1 MKKCVLSLF
10 VMIIFSGSSF
20 GQTQE
25 AKQLLLDVEKLA
37 QLKSILTD
45 MKKGYEILSGGYNT
59 IKNISEGN
67 FKLHDFFL
75 NSLLQ
80 VSPTVRKYR
89 RITAIIQAQIH
100 IVSEYKAALKQFRLS
115 GQFSTGE
122 IDYISKVYSNLF
134 NHSLQ
139 NLDDLASVIT
149 ANKLRMTD
157 NERLS
162 SIDDIWK
169 ETSDEL
175 TFLRHF
181 NNHTRIL
188 ALQRAIDHNDILMM
202 NQLYNV
208 KQ

>member
-1 MKKCVLSLF
+1 MKKCVLGLF

-20 GQTQE
+20 AQTQE

-37 QLKSILTD
+37 QLKTILTD

-67 FKLHDFFL
+67 FNLHDLFL

-80 VSPTVRKYR
+80 VSPTVRKYQ
-89 RITAIIQAQIH
+89 RITDIIQAQIH
-100 IVSEYKAALKQFRLS
+100 IVSEYKVGLKQFRLS
-115 GQFSTGE
+115 GQFSTRE
-122 IDYISKVYSNLF
+122 MAYISKVYSNLF
-134 NHSLQ
+134 NRSLQ

-149 ANKLRMTD
+149 ANKFRMTD

-162 SIDDIWK
+162 SIDGIWK

-181 NNHTRIL
+181 NNHTKIL
-188 ALQRAIDHNDILMM
+188 ALQRAKDHNDILVM

>member
-1 MKKCVLSLF
+1 
-10 VMIIFSGSSF
+10 MIIFSGSSF
-20 GQTQE
+20 AQTQE

-67 FKLHDFFL
+67 FKLHDLFL

-80 VSPTVRKYR
+80 VSPTVKKYQR
-89 RITAIIQAQIH
+89 VTDIIQAQIA
-100 IVSEYKAALKQFRLS
+100 IVSEYKAALKQFKLS

-122 IDYISKVYSNLF
+122 IDYITKVYSNLF

-139 NLDDLASVIT
+139 NLDDLASVIS

-188 ALQRAIDHNDILMM
+188 ALQRAKDQNDILMM
-202 NQLYNV
+202 NQLYDV

>member
-1 MKKCVLSLF
+1 MKKCVLALL
-10 VMIIFSGSSF
+10 VMIILSGSSF
-20 GQTQE
+20 AQTQE

-37 QLKSILTD
+37 QLKTILTD

-67 FKLHDFFL
+67 FKLHDLFL

-80 VSPTVRKYR
+80 VSPTVKKYER
-89 RITAIIQAQIH
+89 VTDIIQAQIH

-115 GQFSTGE
+115 GQFSKGE
-122 IDYISKVYSNLF
+122 IDYITKVYSNLF
-134 NHSLQ
+134 NRSLQ
-139 NLDDLASVIT
+139 NLDDLATLIID
-149 ANKLRMTD
+149 NKLRMTD
-157 NERLS
+157 NERLN

-181 NNHTRIL
+181 NNHTKIL
-188 ALQRAIDHNDILMM
+188 ALQRAKDHNDILMM
-202 NQLYNV
+202 NQLYDV

>member
-1 MKKCVLSLF
+1 MKKCVLGLF
-10 VMIIFSGSSF
+10 VIIIFSGSSF
-20 GQTQE
+20 AQTQE

-37 QLKSILTD
+37 QLKSILSD

-67 FKLHDFFL
+67 FKLHDLFL

-80 VSPTVRKYR
+80 VSPTVRKYQ
-89 RITAIIQAQIH
+89 RITDIIQAQIH
-100 IVSEYKAALKQFRLS
+100 IVSEYKVALNQFGLS
-115 GQFSTGE
+115 GQFSTRE
-122 IDYISKVYSNLF
+122 MAYISKVYSNLF
-134 NHSLQ
+134 NRSLQ

-149 ANKLRMTD
+149 ANKFRMTD

-181 NNHTRIL
+181 NKHTKIL
-188 ALQRAIDHNDILMM
+188 ALQRAKDHNDILMM
-202 NQLYNV
+202 NQLYHV